1 MWKKE
6 NIEQVFINY
15 KPQAE
20 KLLQNTDKVKQL
32 LHQAIEKAKQNDG
45 IIGESVRNL
54 ELIFEM
60 FRDWLKGE
68 YQHVPKRSLMTI
80 AVTLLYFVSVA
91 DFVPDFFIGIGLV
104 DDAAVI
110 AYAVKHIQSDL
121 EQYKIW
127 KQEQNQ
133 SPITIDTSKST

>member
-54 ELIFEM
+54 ELTFDM

-68 YQHVPKRSLMTI
+68 YELPKRSLVTI
-80 AVTLLYFVSVA
+80 AVTLLYFVSVV
-91 DFVPDFFIGIGLV
+91 DFIPDLFIAIGLV

-110 AYAVKHIQSDL
+110 AYAMKNIQADL

-127 KQEQNQ
+127 KHEQNQ
-133 SPITIDTSKST
+133 SPITIDIPKST

>member
-6 NIEQVFINY
+6 NIDQVFIKY

-54 ELIFEM
+54 ELTFDM

-68 YQHVPKRSLMTI
+68 YELPKRSLVTI
-80 AVTLLYFVSVA
+80 AVTLLYFVSVV
-91 DFVPDFFIGIGLV
+91 DFIPDLFIAIGLV

-110 AYAVKHIQSDL
+110 AYAMKNIQSDL
-121 EQYKIW
+121 EQYKRW
-127 KQEQNQ
+127 KHEQNQ
-133 SPITIDTSKST
+133 SPIIIDIPKST